1 MCGLYPG
8 QLRYGNVYQ
17 NLRED
22 AMRIEDLKNWTVDQL
37 KEEVVRLAD
46 EREAKQHEILDK
58 NEKINELQ
66 AELDKMCNYNE
77 ELKKQV
83 DDLNLIPEFMT
94 PDIDTPFE
102 EIKSLKRTHQSD
114 CITINQLQTA
124 LDVIVDRYANLRKV
138 HGVR

>member
-1 MCGLYPG
+1 
-8 QLRYGNVYQ
+8 
-17 NLRED
+17 
-22 AMRIEDLKNWTVDQL
+22 MRIEDLKNWTVDQL

-124 LDVIVDRYANLRKV
+124 LDVMVDRYATLRKI
-138 HGVR
+138 HGVS